1 MLSYK
6 LLFDIYVYFSP
17 RKPIIYATTLAI
29 IMVSIVAFFHLNLH
43 EDIRSMLPDDK
54 SDAALNF
61 KLLQQAPFSRK
72 VIINLA
78 GGADTSGSDLIQA
91 VDRLAD
97 AMTPPFFSRVV
108 TGPGESI
115 NWDFF
120 SWLVEAEPNLITDQD
135 LVKID
140 RMLTAENTRRSL
152 KELYAKLLTAEGS
165 ALKSLFRIDPLDL
178 RFIGF
183 EKLRFL
189 SIIPKMQLRNGHFI
203 SADGHNALLI
213 ADTPLEITDPLHAR
227 DMLSHFQRLTAAA
240 VPNTIDVSLI
250 SGHRYT
256 LANTDA
262 IKRDVFI
269 TLTCSSVG
277 LFLVFLIFLRTWGGF
292 YVFLVPISVFCI
304 AAAGISLVYKSVSAV
319 TIGFGA
325 VLLGISMDFAIHVYF
340 ALQTQPQNAAAAVAQ
355 VSRPIFFCALT
366 TLGSFGVLLFSS
378 LPVQRQLA
386 VFLMIGIGV
395 SLILSLITL
404 PHLVKPVRPPI
415 HDEKNRGLPKFRPA
429 PNAVILTWLLL
440 LAICTWQATKLEF
453 NGDLRSLNLVPE
465 DIRTAE
471 NNLRQT
477 WGNFRGNAV
486 IFAGGADL
494 QSALET
500 NDRLFKF
507 LTAAM
512 PGETVVS
519 IAPMMPSPATQ
530 KTNRQRWHD
539 FWTNGKKAHIRHLLD
554 TEGRSLGFRPDA
566 FAPFFERL
574 ARPSSPI
581 TPENLK
587 ALGLGEMVDSLIMKT
602 DEGVQ
607 VLTMVPDTPAVS
619 DLIRRHKSELTGIQ
633 FASQEQFRIT
643 ISQAIANDFLWFVIK
658 ASLVV
663 CLCLG
668 LLFRNLKMVLLALI
682 PVVSGMLFM
691 IGVMGAL
698 GMAFNLFNV
707 VAALLIIGLGVDYGI
722 FMVSKLSKDS
732 SQGTEQAVF
741 VSGLTTLVGF
751 GALVLA
757 RHPALHSIG
766 ITVLLGIVAA
776 VPSALFVI
784 PAIYRKGLKKY
795 E

>member
-6 LLFDIYVYFSP
+6 LLFDAYVYFSP
-17 RKPIIYATTLAI
+17 RKPIIFAATLASV
-29 IMVSIVAFFHLNLH
+29 MVSIVAFSHLNLH

-54 SDAALNF
+54 SDVAMNF
-61 KLLQQAPFSRK
+61 KLLQQAPFTRK
-72 VIINLA
+72 VIINLH
-78 GGADTSGSDLIQA
+78 GGADTSSSDLIEA

-97 AMTPPFFSRVV
+97 TMTPPFFSRVV
-108 TGPGESI
+108 TGSGESI

-120 SWLVEAEPNLITDQD
+120 SWLVKAEPNLITDQD

-152 KELYAKLLTAEGS
+152 KEVYAKLLTAEGS

-189 SIIPKMQLRNGHFI
+189 NIIPKMQLRDGHFI

-213 ADTPLEITDPLHAR
+213 ADTPFEITDPLNAR
-227 DMLSHFQRLTAAA
+227 DLLSHFQRLAAKT
-240 VPNTIDVSLI
+240 VPDNIDVSLI

-256 LANTDA
+256 LANTDT
-262 IKRDVFI
+262 IKLDVFI
-269 TLTCSSVG
+269 ILICSSVG
-277 LFLVFLIFLRTWGGF
+277 LFLVFLFFLRTLGGF
-292 YVFLVPISVFCI
+292 FVFLVPISVFCI
-304 AAAGISLVYKSVSAV
+304 AAAGISVVYKSVSAV

-340 ALQTQPQNAAAAVAQ
+340 ALQTQFQNAAVAVAQ
-355 VSRPIFFCALT
+355 VSRPLFFCALT

-386 VFLMIGIGV
+386 VFLMIGICV

-404 PHLVKPVRPPI
+404 PHLVKPAQPQSN
-415 HDEKNRGLPKFRPA
+415 DGTNRALKKFRPA
-429 PNAVILTWLLL
+429 PNIVIFAWLML
-440 LAICTWQATKLEF
+440 LAFCTWQATKLEF
-453 NGDLRSLNLVPE
+453 NGDLRALNLVPE
-465 DIRTAE
+465 DIRSAE

-477 WGNFRGNAV
+477 WGDFRGNAV
-486 IFAGGADL
+486 IFSGGSDL

-519 IAPMMPSPATQ
+519 IAPIMPSSATQ
-530 KTNRQRWHD
+530 RTNRQRWYN
-539 FWTNGKKAHIRHLLD
+539 FWTNEKKEHIRHLLN

-587 ALGLGEMVDSLIMKT
+587 VFGLGAIVDSLIMRT

-607 VLTMVPDTPAVS
+607 VLTMVPDTSEIA
-619 DLIRRHKSELTGIQ
+619 DLIRQRNSELAGIR

-643 ISQAIANDFLWFVIK
+643 ISQVIAKDFLWFIIK
-658 ASLVV
+658 ASMVV
-663 CLCLG
+663 ILCLG
-668 LLFRNLKMVLLALI
+668 MLFRNLKMILLALI

-691 IGVMGAL
+691 VGVMGAL
-698 GMAFNLFNV
+698 GIAFNLFNV
-707 VAALLIIGLGVDYGI
+707 AAAILIIGLGVDYGI
-722 FMVSKLSKDS
+722 LMVSKISKGS
-732 SQGTEQAVF
+732 SQGTEQAVL
-741 VSGLTTLVGF
+741 VSGLTTMAGF
-751 GALVLA
+751 GVLVLA

-776 VPSALFVI
+776 IPSALIVI
-784 PAIYRKGLKKY
+784 PAIYRNGVKKY

>member
-6 LLFDIYVYFSP
+6 LLFDVYVYFSP
-17 RKPIIYATTLAI
+17 RKPIIYAATLATI
-29 IMVSIVAFFHLNLH
+29 IVSIVAFFHLNLH

-72 VIINLA
+72 VIINLY
-78 GGADTSGSDLIQA
+78 GGADTSGRDLIQA

-120 SWLVEAEPNLITDQD
+120 SWLVNAEPNLIIDQD

-140 RMLTAENTRRSL
+140 QMLTAENTRRSL
-152 KELYAKLLTAEGS
+152 SELYAKLLTAEGS
-165 ALKSLFRIDPLDL
+165 ALKSLFRIDPLNL
-178 RFIGF
+178 RTIGF

-189 SIIPKMQLRNGHFI
+189 NIIPQMQLRDGHFI
-203 SADGHNALLI
+203 SANGYNALLI
-213 ADTPLEITDPLHAR
+213 ADTPFAITDTLHAR
-227 DMLSHFQRLTAAA
+227 DMLSHFQRLAAEA
-240 VPNTIDVSLI
+240 VPDTIDVSLI

-262 IKRDVFI
+262 IKKDVFI
-269 TLTCSSVG
+269 ILTCSSVG

-304 AAAGISLVYKSVSAV
+304 AAAGISMVYESVSAV

-340 ALQTQPQNAAAAVAQ
+340 ALQTQSQNTAAAVAQ
-355 VSRPIFFCALT
+355 VARPIFFCALT

-386 VFLMIGIGV
+386 VFLLIGIGV

-404 PHLVKPVRPPI
+404 PHLVKPTQPSNN
-415 HDEKNRGLPKFRPA
+415 DEITRVLQKFRPA
-429 PNAVILTWLLL
+429 PNAVIFAWLLL
-440 LAICTWQATKLEF
+440 LAFCTWQATKLEF
-453 NGDLRSLNLVPE
+453 NGDLRALNLVPE
-465 DIRTAE
+465 DIRAAE

-477 WGNFRGNAV
+477 WGDFRGNAV
-486 IFAGGADL
+486 IFASGSDL

-512 PGETVVS
+512 PRETIVS
-519 IAPMMPSPATQ
+519 IAPLMPSSATQ
-530 KTNRQRWHD
+530 KTNRQHWYN
-539 FWTNGKKAHIRHLLD
+539 FWTNEKKEHIRHLLI
-554 TEGRSLGFRPDA
+554 TEGKSLGFRPDA
-566 FAPFFERL
+566 FVPFFKRL
-574 ARPSSPI
+574 AQPSSPI
-581 TPENLK
+581 TSEDLK
-587 ALGLGEMVDSLIMKT
+587 ALGLGEMVDSLIMRNN
-602 DEGVQ
+602 EGVQ
-607 VLTMVPDTPAVS
+607 VLTMVPDTPEVA
-619 DLIRRHKSELTGIQ
+619 DLIRQHNSELVGIR

-643 ISQAIANDFLWFVIK
+643 ISQAIANDFLWFIIK
-658 ASLVV
+658 ASMVV
-663 CLCLG
+663 CLCIG
-668 LLFRNLKMVLLALI
+668 LLFRNLKMILLALI

-691 IGVMGAL
+691 VGVMGAL
-698 GMAFNLFNV
+698 GIAFNLFNV
-707 VAALLIIGLGVDYGI
+707 VAAILIIGLGVDYGI
-722 FMVSKLSKDS
+722 FMVSKISKGS
-732 SQGTEQAVF
+732 NQGTEQAVF
-741 VSGLTTLVGF
+741 VSGLTTLAGF

-766 ITVLLGIVAA
+766 ITVLLGIGAA
-776 VPSALFVI
+776 IPSALIVI
-784 PAIYRKGLKKY
+784 PAIYRYGVKKY

>member
-1 MLSYK
+1 
-6 LLFDIYVYFSP
+6 
-17 RKPIIYATTLAI
+17 
-29 IMVSIVAFFHLNLH
+29 
-43 EDIRSMLPDDK
+43 MLPDDK

-78 GGADTSGSDLIQA
+78 GGADTPSSELIEA

-115 NWDFF
+115 NWNFF
-120 SWLVEAEPNLITDQD
+120 SWLIEAEPNLITDQD
-135 LVKID
+135 LAKID
-140 RMLTAENTRRSL
+140 RMLTAENTRRSI
-152 KELYAKLLTAEGS
+152 KELYAKLLTPEGS
-165 ALKSLFRIDPLDL
+165 AQKNLFRIDPLDL
-178 RFIGF
+178 RVIGF

-189 SIIPKMQLRNGHFI
+189 NIIPKMQLRNGHFI

-213 ADTPLEITDPLHAR
+213 ADTPLEITDPVRAR
-227 DMLSHFQRLTAAA
+227 DMLSHFQRLAAA
-240 VPNTIDVSLI
+240 TVPHTIDVSLI

-256 LANTDA
+256 LANTDT

-269 TLTCSSVG
+269 ILVCSSVG

-292 YVFLVPISVFCI
+292 YVFLVPLCVFCI
-304 AAAGISLVYKSVSAV
+304 AAAGISLVYQSVSAV

-325 VLLGISMDFAIHVYF
+325 VLLGISMDFAIHVYY
-340 ALQTQPQNAAAAVAQ
+340 ALQAQSQNAAAAVAQ

-404 PHLVKPVRPPI
+404 PHLIKPAQPPI
-415 HDEKNRGLPKFRPA
+415 NDEKNGVLQKFRPA
-429 PNAVILTWLLL
+429 PNAVIFAWVLLM
-440 LAICTWQATKLEF
+440 AFCAWQATKLEF
-453 NGDLRSLNLVPE
+453 NGDLRALNLVPE
-465 DIRTAE
+465 DIRAAE

-486 IFAGGADL
+486 IFAGGSDL

-512 PGETVVS
+512 PREAIIS
-519 IAPMMPSPATQ
+519 IAPIMPSPATQ
-530 KTNRQRWHD
+530 KTNRQRWHN
-539 FWTNGKKAHIRHLLD
+539 FWTDEKKEHIRHLLA
-554 TEGRSLGFRPDA
+554 TEGESLGFRPDA

-574 ARPSSPI
+574 AQPSSTI
-581 TPENLK
+581 TPEKLK
-587 ALGLGEMVDSLIMKT
+587 ALGLGDMVDSLIMQT
-602 DEGVQ
+602 AEGVQ
-607 VLTMVPDTPAVS
+607 VLTMVPDTPQVA
-619 DLIRRHKSELTGIQ
+619 DLIRRHNSELAGIQ

-643 ISQAIANDFLWFVIK
+643 ISRAIANDFLWFVIK
-658 ASLVV
+658 ASMVV

-668 LLFRNLKMVLLALI
+668 LLFRNLKMILLALI

-691 IGVMGAL
+691 VGVMGTL

-722 FMVSKLSKDS
+722 FMVSKLSKGS

-766 ITVLLGIVAA
+766 ITVLLGIAA
-776 VPSALFVI
+776 AMASALIVI
-784 PAIYRKGLKKY
+784 PAIYRSGVQKN

>member
-1 MLSYK
+1 MHFYK
-6 LLFDIYVYFSP
+6 FLFDLYLFFST
-17 RKPIIYATTLAI
+17 RKPIIYAATLATVLI
-29 IMVSIVAFFHLNLH
+29 STVAFFHLNLR

-54 SDAALNF
+54 SDAMNF
-61 KLLQQAPFSRK
+61 ELLQQAPFSRK

-78 GGADTSGSDLIQA
+78 GGAGTPASELTA
-91 VDRLAD
+91 AADRLAD

-108 TGPGESI
+108 AGPGESM

-135 LVKID
+135 LAKID
-140 RMLTAENTRRSL
+140 QMLTAENVRRSL
-152 KELYAKLLTAEGS
+152 KELYAKLITGEGS
-165 ALKSLFRIDPLDL
+165 ALKNLFQTDPLNL

-189 SIIPKMQLRNGHFI
+189 NIIPKMQLRNGHFI
-203 SADGHNALLI
+203 SADGRNALLI
-213 ADTPLEITDPLHAR
+213 ADTPFEITDAPHAKE
-227 DMLSHFQRLTAAA
+227 MLAHFKRIAAA
-240 VPNTIDVSLI
+240 TVPETIHVSII

-256 LANTDA
+256 LANIDT

-269 TLTCSSVG
+269 ILVCSSFG
-277 LFLVFLIFLRTWGGF
+277 LFLVFLIFLRTSGGF
-292 YVFLVPISVFCI
+292 YVFLVPMAVFCI
-304 AAAGISLVYKSVSAV
+304 AAAVISLVYKSVAAV

-340 ALQTQPQNAAAAVAQ
+340 ALQTQSQNAAAAVAQ

-386 VFLMIGIGV
+386 GFLMIGIGV
-395 SLILSLITL
+395 SLILSLVTL
-404 PHLVKPVRPPI
+404 PHLVKPAQPPI
-415 HDEKNRGLPKFRPA
+415 GAGKNRVLERLRPA
-429 PNAVILTWLLL
+429 PNAFILAWILLMGFC
-440 LAICTWQATKLEF
+440 IWQATKLEF
-453 NGDLRSLNLVPE
+453 NGDLRALNLIPE
-465 DIRTAE
+465 DIREAE
-471 NNLRQT
+471 DNLRQT

-486 IFAGGADL
+486 IFAGGSDL

-500 NDRLFKF
+500 NDRLFKL
-507 LTAAM
+507 LTDAM
-512 PGETVVS
+512 PDETIVS
-519 IAPMMPSPATQ
+519 LAPIMPSTAVQ
-530 KTNRQRWHD
+530 KINRRRWHD
-539 FWTNGKKAHIRHLLD
+539 FWTNEKKEHIRHLLAD
-554 TEGRSLGFRPDA
+554 AGELLGFRPDA

-574 ARPSSPI
+574 TRPSVTI
-581 TPENLK
+581 TPKKLR
-587 ALGLGEMVDSLIMKT
+587 ALGLGDMIDSLIMQT
-602 DEGVQ
+602 DEGIQ
-607 VLTMVPDTPAVS
+607 VLTLVPDTPKVAK
-619 DLIRRHKSELTGIQ
+619 IIGQRNSELTGIQ

-643 ISQAIANDFLWFVIK
+643 ISRAIASDFLWFVIK
-658 ASLVV
+658 ACLVV
-663 CLCLG
+663 CLCLS

-691 IGVMGAL
+691 VGVMGAL
-698 GMAFNLFNV
+698 EIAFNLFNV

-722 FMVSKLSKDS
+722 FMVSKLSKGS
-732 SQGTEQAVF
+732 SQGTEQAVL

-766 ITVLLGIVAA
+766 ITVLLGIGAA
-776 VPSALFVI
+776 IASALIVI
-784 PAIYRKGLKKY
+784 PAIYRSGVKGN